1 MPHGMQSAHTADFIP
16 KLGNK
21 EADLMKLMSFFDYN
35 QVFSS
40 DYQRAPNSPMT
51 WLGVASMLAFA
62 LVFWLSRDLGRIC
75 EVTAVFVLVLSAW
88 QVWRQDRS
96 EWLWLLMAGWLIFMA
111 GVNFSAMLNYPQF
124 DGDHIRYS
132 RYYLRLFLFLVAGW
146 WLGGNLKTVCIFLG
160 LAALGLFVEVFV
172 QCGTMQWGDQ
182 LDNTG
187 RVEFAFRNA
196 QHTAVL
202 FSVTLIGLLCF
213 WKRFF
218 RIKPCGLQSGAILLW
233 LALVGVSFVIIAGT
247 QTRQVFPAFFLCMCT
262 TGVWAIMRAKTLQLS
277 LRRILLPCIS
287 VSLVLIAV
295 VLLFEPFE
303 GVLYRYEQER
313 ETISQVMQGD
323 FNDIAINSAGIR
335 IYLWQLAGEKIW
347 EAPLTGHGGAT
358 RYLIIEESDLP
369 NFIKEIFHHFHNGYL
384 EIGVAFGLPGLLILP
399 LLLSILGIRLI
410 RARQKN
416 MVPEDFMLFGL
427 LSLIF
432 FAVVNLFES
441 YVMYRSGYFFMA
453 IIGGTIY
460 TLTRPWTF
468 KGKGEASS
476 E

>member
-1 MPHGMQSAHTADFIP
+1 MKSAHTADFIP

-21 EADLMKLMSFFDYN
+21 EADLMKLMSFDYN

-40 DYQRAPNSPMT
+40 DYQRAPSSTMT

-111 GVNFSAMLNYPQF
+111 GVNFNAMLNYPQF

-146 WLGGNLKTVCIFLG
+146 WLGGNLKTVYIFLG
-160 LAALGLFVEVFV
+160 LAALGLFIEVLV
-172 QCGTMQWGDQ
+172 QCGTKQWGDQ
-182 LDNTG
+182 LDDTG

-218 RIKPCGLQSGAILLW
+218 RIKPCGLQFGALLLW
-233 LALVGVSFVIIAGT
+233 LALFVFSFMIIAGT

-262 TGVWAIMRAKTLQLS
+262 TGVWAMRKTRTLHLQFG
-277 LRRILLPCIS
+277 RFLLCCTLAGI
-287 VSLVLIAV
+287 V
-295 VLLFEPFE
+295 VLAVALTANPFQGLQQRFAGE
-303 GVLYRYEQER
+303 WD
-313 ETISQVMQGD
+313 TISQVMQGD
-323 FNDIAINSAGIR
+323 FRDISPYQSAGQR
-335 IYLWQLAGEKIW
+335 IYLWQLAGQKIL
-347 EAPLTGHGGAT
+347 ESPFTGHGAAT
-358 RYLIIEESDLP
+358 RYKLIQDSDIP
-369 NFIKEIFHHFHNGYL
+369 EHIKEHYHHFHNGYL
-384 EIGVAFGLPGLLILP
+384 EMGVAFGLPGLFMLP
-399 LLLSILGIRLI
+399 LLLTVFGIRLI

-432 FAVVNLFES
+432 FATVNLFES
-441 YVMYRSGYFFMA
+441 YVMYRSGYFFMG
-453 IIGGTIY
+453 IIGGAIY
-460 TLTRPWTF
+460 TLTRPWTW
-468 KGKGEASS
+468 KCQGEAIN